1 MGTRFPWRPALLAF
15 GLGQAVAATYVWTF
29 RGMSYSRSF
38 VLAVAIGSIISCTL
52 MLAIN
57 NSIAAGLGIAD
68 GERVLVSSPRGSVE
82 MGVRVQPDIP
92 AGLTFTTFHFP
103 DLVDINLITND
114 EWDRDSGTAEF
125 KAAAIRVEKLRA

>member
-1 MGTRFPWRPALLAF
+1 MRTAGGVFLETFPNTGVQSGGFQSPIRSGDELDMNP
-15 GLGQAVAATYVWTF
+15 GDAAD
-29 RGMSYSRSF
+29 
-38 VLAVAIGSIISCTL
+38 
-52 MLAIN
+52 
-57 NSIAAGLGIAD
+57 LGIDD

>member
-1 MGTRFPWRPALLAF
+1 MP
-15 GLGQAVAATYVWTF
+15 VAASMT
-29 RGMSYSRSF
+29 SRAGTGSCDH
-38 VLAVAIGSIISCTL
+38 VVATRDWHLGPGDHWVAESELAD
-52 MLAIN
+52 
-57 NSIAAGLGIAD
+57 LGIDD

-125 KAAAIRVEKLRA
+125 KAAAIRVEKLPA